1 MIVIETDKIYKLYAR
16 TNRRVKWKYAEY
28 GGCYRTVE
36 EAIESAKKHYGSKPF
51 EYQIINLDDD
61 STITGFVNWK
71 GKS

>member
-1 MIVIETDKIYKLYAR
+1 MIVVETDKIYKLYAR

-36 EAIESAKKHYGSKPF
+36 EAIESAKKHYSDIPF